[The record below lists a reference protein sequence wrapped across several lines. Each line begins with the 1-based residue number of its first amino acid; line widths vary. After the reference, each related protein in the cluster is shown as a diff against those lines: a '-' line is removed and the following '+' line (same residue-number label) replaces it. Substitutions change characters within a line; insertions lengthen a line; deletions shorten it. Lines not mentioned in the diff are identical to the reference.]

1 MEQVLINVV
10 QGDADYFLNFTL
22 TDAAGVVVNLT
33 GATLTFNAQS
43 VADPSASFAG
53 SMSVVSAAAGTCYY
67 QVQGTDFAQP
77 GNWNAQIV
85 ALYSGTG
92 EKITFAD
99 ILVSVEARI
108 PIDE

>member
-1 MEQVLINVV
+1 MEQILINVV
-10 QGDADYFLNFTL
+10 QGDKDYLLNFTL

-43 VADPSASFAG
+43 VADPSASFSG
-53 SMSVVSAAAGTCYY
+53 NMGVTSAVAGTCYY
-67 QVQGTDFAQP
+67 QVQDTDFAVP

-85 ALYSGTG
+85 ALYTGTG
-92 EKITFAD
+92 EKITFPD

-108 PIDE
+108 PD

>member
-1 MEQVLINVV
+1 MEQILINVV
-10 QGDADYFLNFTL
+10 QGDKSYLLNFTL
-22 TDAAGVVVNLT
+22 TDAAGNVVNLT
-33 GATLTFNAQS
+33 GATLTFNGQS

-53 SMSVVSAAAGTCYY
+53 AMAIVSAPAGTCYY
-67 QVQGTDFAQP
+67 QVQDTDFAVP

-85 ALYSGTG
+85 ALYSGSG

-108 PIDE
+108 PD